1 MKKRMQ
7 YLVGFIKCLLDH
19 ISFNQG
25 CYIGINVKISNSGGV
40 LGKNVIIR
48 PSTGIGVY
56 SPIVKLY
63 LEIM

>member
-25 CYIGINVKISNSGGV
+25 CYIGINVKISNSGGY
-40 LGKNVIIR
+40 L
-48 PSTGIGVY
+48 
-56 SPIVKLY
+56 VKML
-63 LEIM
+63 L